1 MRLKKDKKIL
11 KYHKSNLSK
20 EGNEMKNAFY
30 RAIEKYFVKA
40 IFDEYNI
47 CIRVN
52 PTSFYKSTTEPFIR
66 FKFQK
71 GNDTEHNSFLELC
84 SALILISFFRY

>member
-1 MRLKKDKKIL
+1 MFGTDLTAFTAINPIDQFEYVSSSSEEWRIINKQDAKL

-20 EGNEMKNAFY
+20 
-30 RAIEKYFVKA
+30 
-40 IFDEYNI
+40 
-47 CIRVN
+47 
-52 PTSFYKSTTEPFIR
+52 
-66 FKFQK
+66 K